1 MKGKTDKKQIGS
13 RSELEAISRE
23 GRKVEGGTKSAKA
36 LFLFLPACFERD
48 IERWR
53 EVEEPFHCG
62 PQPASKL

>member
-1 MKGKTDKKQIGS
+1 M
-13 RSELEAISRE
+13 EAISRE

-53 EVEEPFHCG
+53 SHFTVALNLLQSFDVTLGIFSRGPFLF
-62 PQPASKL
+62 AML